1 MNAVI
6 SVVGAMA
13 ACLAVPSDAAKF
25 ERDGWAMQ
33 PAAGCVPRIEQVDAR
48 PTYDAQARAELARDP
63 LMRLKPDYHDM
74 PAHLRFDLG
83 ACYGEPGM
91 FDASLRVLPVDAYRR
106 IQDDGRA
113 PGTHLSTMFGELR
126 SWIAAGPDAIA
137 DWPMVPYLD
146 MSPQF
151 TVQRR
156 ALHFRG
162 GQGIRVVTQFVPDVG
177 FATSRLVSYVFQ
189 GLTDDGRTFVLM
201 TVPLTLTGAADADAV
216 EHLGFTFEQIEKR
229 EGARRYEK
237 AVGAL
242 IAKHGVKPSLAEL
255 DALIESLAGD
265 SQRHGLRVAAPPSR

>member
-6 SVVGAMA
+6 GVVA
-13 ACLAVPSDAAKF
+13 AVATCLAVPANAATV
-25 ERDGWAMQ
+25 ERDGGSMQ
-33 PAAGCVPRIEQVDAR
+33 SAAGCVPRIEQVDAH
-48 PTYDAQARAELARDP
+48 PTYDAQARAERARDP
-63 LMRLKPDYHDM
+63 LMLLRPDYHDM
-74 PAHLRFDLG
+74 PAHRRFDLG
-83 ACYGEPGM
+83 ACYGEPGL
-91 FDASLRVLPVDAYRR
+91 FDASLRVLPVDAYLR
-106 IQDDGRA
+106 IQDDGLE
-113 PGTHLSTMFGELR
+113 PGTHLATMFGQLR
-126 SWIAAGPDAIA
+126 AWIAAGPDAIA

-189 GLTDDGRTFVLM
+189 GFTDDGRTFVLM

-216 EHLGFTFEQIEKR
+216 DHLGFTLEQIEAR

-237 AVGAL
+237 AVDAL
-242 IAKHGVKPSLAEL
+242 IVKHGTKPSIAEL
-255 DALIESLAGD
+255 DGLIERLAWD
-265 SQRHGLRVAAPPSR
+265 PQNDAPRVAAPPSR